1 MKIRVRK
8 KNYKLKII
16 IHENSWTFMDIRVK
30 IKHTQR
36 KKLLILPISFWP
48 RQMSVF
54 SLFTFH
60 YSLNIIRVLKKHPD
74 GFLLSTKCV
83 FFPKRSVGLFIEFC
97 PHEVPSLLP
106 CRMEANSFAYSR
118 HGSSDVGQSPRQNVF
133 YLIFF

>member
-1 MKIRVRK
+1 MFEKRYNKFVLIREDSCSK

-83 FFPKRSVGLFIEFC
+83 FFRNVVWDF
-97 PHEVPSLLP
+97 LLSFVRTK
-106 CRMEANSFAYSR
+106 CRRCCRAGWKQTRLRTA
-118 HGSSDVGQSPRQNVF
+118 VTAAAT
-133 YLIFF
+133 